1 MKSLI
6 LRKERLFAFACLCL
20 VMLSGSCTNL
30 IAVQEWSKSSLE
42 AAQFNGIIAT
52 YVDTPVR
59 LKRYDELRFRQYRK
73 PTEEQKRMFL
83 LRQGVY
89 RNNATERKIQ
99 AEALKKI
106 LSVVS
111 EYMGVLATLS
121 ADGTVDYN
129 KNISTMNTEISSL
142 SARLSVHK
150 RLSTTTLGAVGSIV
164 QTLFKPWQATQV
176 KKIIEQANAPLQTIL
191 AGELRQIVTHDF
203 QDDLNTESDMIDLY
217 YDALLNDGHPSSAAQ
232 DAVTEWR
239 EVRREQNSARLHAV
253 TAYLRVLDN
262 ISNGHQKLYDNRNK
276 LDDKRLVQDL
286 YTLGTDL
293 RKQIAILTKSL

>member
-1 MKSLI
+1 
-6 LRKERLFAFACLCL
+6 
-20 VMLSGSCTNL
+20 
-30 IAVQEWSKSSLE
+30 
-42 AAQFNGIIAT
+42 
-52 YVDTPVR
+52 
-59 LKRYDELRFRQYRK
+59 
-73 PTEEQKRMFL
+73 MFL

-164 QTLFKPWQATQV
+164 QTLFKPWQAKQV